1 MKSVQ
6 GFLCVQTTYINSL
19 NTYAEVNAASQNIV
33 EHLILTKVGMKV
45 RVRIWGESSVEVIL
59 RKMKQFQDREV
70 VRPLHPSEITDD
82 IRERALGYLIFLN
95 KKKKGA
101 IKDRGCADRRPQR
114 LYKAKEETCSPTVST
129 EVIFITSLID
139 TQECRDVAHADIPCA
154 FLQTKASD
162 DTSIKLEGAIMGV
175 MLKLNPSWSQYVTYE
190 GLKKI
195 PTIYKNAIK
204 ALYGTV
210 DAAKLFYDN
219 LSVVLIDELGLERN
233 PYDAYVVD
241 KNINTKQCPIIW
253 HVDDLK
259 ITRRSKDGDIHH

>member
-95 KKKKGA
+95 KKKK
-101 IKDRGCADRRPQR
+101 R
-114 LYKAKEETCSPTVST
+114 
-129 EVIFITSLID
+129 
-139 TQECRDVAHADIPCA
+139 
-154 FLQTKASD
+154 SD
-162 DTSIKLEGAIMGV
+162 
-175 MLKLNPSWSQYVTYE
+175 
-190 GLKKI
+190 
-195 PTIYKNAIK
+195 
-204 ALYGTV
+204 
-210 DAAKLFYDN
+210 
-219 LSVVLIDELGLERN
+219 
-233 PYDAYVVD
+233 
-241 KNINTKQCPIIW
+241 
-253 HVDDLK
+253 
-259 ITRRSKDGDIHH
+259 